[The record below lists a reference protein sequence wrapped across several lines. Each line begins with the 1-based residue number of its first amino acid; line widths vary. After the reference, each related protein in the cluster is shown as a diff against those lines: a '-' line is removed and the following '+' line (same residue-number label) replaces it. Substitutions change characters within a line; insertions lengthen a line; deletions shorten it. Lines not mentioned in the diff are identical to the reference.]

1 MRPVPRVIGLALG
14 GGSPQL
20 GLDLQGGTSV
30 VLGAKEGQNATSE
43 QLDRTISIIRRR
55 VDGLG
60 VAEPEITRQGSFIV
74 VSLPGVKDAQKAID
88 IVGRTAKLQFRPTC
102 TTQTLPT
109 GLPDTTYEQ
118 QLDPAYGGPEYETLA
133 ALGSNEGV
141 SDLIALAKANELSA
155 ALGLDSISTGAV
167 IAFAM
172 EAFEKGL
179 ISQKDTD
186 GLELRFGNAGA
197 MLEMVEKIGRREG
210 FGDLLAEGV
219 QRASEKIGGSD
230 IALHVRGQEIP
241 MHEPRLKA
249 ALGLGYAV
257 SPTGADH
264 EHNIHDTGFVK
275 ETEGLRWLQA
285 YDGSAKPLPA
295 SDLSAEKVKLFRLE
309 SNRMHWL
316 DTLVMCHFLP
326 YSPQQ
331 LTDVTNAVTGWD
343 MTPLDYLQVGERAMT
358 LGRMF
363 MIREGMD
370 GAYDSLPKRFFQKFA
385 SGPLTNVDYTEEKF
399 GTALAEYYVQEG
411 WDARGRPTMEKLTEL
426 GIAWAGQG

>member
-1 MRPVPRVIGLALG
+1 RNFREGEFEG
-14 GGSPQL
+14 HQL
-20 GLDLQGGTSV
+20 IT
-30 VLGAKEGQNATSE
+30 GQTMSE
-43 QLDRTISIIRRR
+43 QILIKKDTCYACAVRCKR
-55 VDGLG
+55 V
-60 VAEPEITRQGSFIV
+60 VQVKESAWGSV
-74 VSLPGVKDAQKAID
+74 
-88 IVGRTAKLQFRPTC
+88 
-102 TTQTLPT
+102 
-109 GLPDTTYEQ
+109 
-118 QLDPAYGGPEYETLA
+118 DPAYGGPEYETLA

-219 QRASEKIGGSD
+219 MRAAEKIGGSD

-363 MIREGMD
+363 MIREGLD
-370 GAYDSLPKRFFQKFA
+370 GASDSLPKRFFQKFA
-385 SGPLTNVDYTEEKF
+385 SGPLTNVDYTEERF
-399 GTALAEYYVQEG
+399 GAALVEYYAQSG
-411 WDARGRPTMEKLTEL
+411 WDASGRPTKEKLTEL